1 MVMGCSEKQNVPNNV
16 LSPDK
21 MRSVLYDVF
30 RADELMGIYLPK
42 DSSYKAPVKRA
53 GIYQTVFNA
62 HKISRDDFKRS
73 MNYYES
79 HPDLLKKILDS
90 LQKQVNN
97 PVIRKD
103 SLSKKMHAV

>member
-1 MVMGCSEKQNVPNNV
+1 MVMACSEGQNVPNNV

-42 DSSYKAPVKRA
+42 DSTYKTPVKRA
-53 GIYQTVFNA
+53 GMYQSVFNA